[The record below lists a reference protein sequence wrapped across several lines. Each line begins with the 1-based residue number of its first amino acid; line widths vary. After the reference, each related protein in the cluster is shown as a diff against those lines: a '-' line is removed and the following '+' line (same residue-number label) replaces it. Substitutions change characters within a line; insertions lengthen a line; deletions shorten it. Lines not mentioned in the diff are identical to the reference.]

1 MCYFHCPALTNAAF
15 TSAANASLQPRPEWS
30 AGRARMLSGCANSS
44 IASLPPFDQRA
55 APWRA
60 GIRSFAP
67 RASVSRPRRRTNFPP
82 GGPTTNL
89 SWRNVLPYQPW
100 LINILTDNHTEAL
113 CLLAAEL
120 VFLGEQ
126 LSRHRIQNKQPADT
140 LFRATIA
147 RIVFHQFYARS
158 MLREQF
164 EVTQST
170 AAPVLRRE
178 E

>member
-1 MCYFHCPALTNAAF
+1 MLAKPFGGHMAYAVWIELPAV
-15 TSAANASLQPRPEWS
+15 ANGAIVVQKTADLNK
-30 AGRARMLSGCANSS
+30 LKVLLN
-44 IASLPPFDQRA
+44 
-55 APWRA
+55 
-60 GIRSFAP
+60 
-67 RASVSRPRRRTNFPP
+67 SVSYPMEPRELHFEEYRRRTNFPP
-82 GGPTTNL
+82 GGSTTNL
-89 SWRNVLPYQPW
+89 SWRNVLPNQPW

-126 LSRHRIQNKQPADT
+126 LSRHRIQNKQPANT

-147 RIVFHQFYARS
+147 RVVFHQFYARS

-164 EVTQST
+164 EITQST
-170 AAPVLRRE
+170 ATPVLRRE